1 MTVVQVSTKKGFTNI
16 YAGTRGIKEELL
28 IYIEVH
34 LMLPRLREARPLI
47 CSIPH

>member
-16 YAGTRGIKEELL
+16 YAGTRGIKELL